1 MTFACAAAMMYEI
14 VRHDLLLIFVPRYG
28 IIDVL
33 FRVPQCYLFRSH
45 TFLAHP
51 RISRNLNCFTSNSY
65 DCNISEKMFSPK
77 YKFHVLEQKMLI
89 REHS

>member
-1 MTFACAAAMMYEI
+1 MHSLLKKNPGSAPGFACAAAMMYEL

-33 FRVPQCYLFRSH
+33 FRVPQCYLFRSR

-51 RISRNLNCFTSNSY
+51 RVSRNLNCFTSNSY
-65 DCNISEKMFSPK
+65 NCNIS
-77 YKFHVLEQKMLI
+77 
-89 REHS
+89 